1 MCRVGVVRPTATRSE
16 PDAGVA
22 VTGAVIVVAT
32 ATATAVVA
40 ATTTAA
46 VVVGPIRWGVPAA
59 AVAALKVRSCRSCS
73 LSELKESTYT
83 ASGLGAPF
91 TSMWNPVSGVGYA
104 RLAVFADDTATVAA
118 IASSDASIQTATA
131 TAARNSQK
139 SRSVVEDRS
148 PATVRYTIL
157 KPAAH
162 LEIDGERPGRYPGD
176 ARLHSSTDTSSGGT
190 SESATGTVGPRLATD
205 VTSQVATRV
214 GDCAVS
220 GEQVV
225 VFGACPHGQRP
236 GPDWSDAGDRV
247 GDGPVLV

>member
-1 MCRVGVVRPTATRSE
+1 MCRVGVVRPTATR
-16 PDAGVA
+16 PNQTLVPA

-46 VVVGPIRWGVPAA
+46 VVVGPIRWGRTRRRRRRPEGTF
-59 AVAALKVRSCRSCS
+59 LPPCS
-73 LSELKESTYT
+73 PQRTERIHLHRQRT
-83 ASGLGAPF
+83 GCPF

-118 IASSDASIQTATA
+118 IASSGASIQTATA

-148 PATVRYTIL
+148 PATVRVHHL